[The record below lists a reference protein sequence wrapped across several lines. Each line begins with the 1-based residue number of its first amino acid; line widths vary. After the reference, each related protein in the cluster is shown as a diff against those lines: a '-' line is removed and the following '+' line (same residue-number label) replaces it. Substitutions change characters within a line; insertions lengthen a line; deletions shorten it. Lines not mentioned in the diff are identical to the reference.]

1 VKNRFQSLAFKFNL
15 YRYIKAVNVVDCFSL
30 NGRPPQH
37 LFDSRVNLLPY
48 TVGLHKLNPV

>member
-1 VKNRFQSLAFKFNL
+1 LAFKFNL